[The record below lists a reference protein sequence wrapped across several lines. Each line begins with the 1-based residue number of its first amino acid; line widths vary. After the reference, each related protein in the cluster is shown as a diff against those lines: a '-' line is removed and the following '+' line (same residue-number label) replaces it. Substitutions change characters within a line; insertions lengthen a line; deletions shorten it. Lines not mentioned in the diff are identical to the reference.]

1 MTRTSRGA
9 AARRAVAASSTA
21 AAIGACALLAA
32 HAPSAANALSA
43 ANAQPAARALPVPPA
58 LAQSP
63 ELRICGDPD
72 NLPYSNERLEGFE
85 NRIAAVV
92 AAELGAAPVYAWWPH
107 QRGLVRNTIDAGTCD
122 VIFGVPEGL
131 DFVLWTKPY
140 YRSSYVMAYRND
152 RGYDFH
158 SLDAPQLRQLRIG
171 VHVNTPP
178 EESLA
183 RRGLLDNVATYSLF
197 FDPRGDRDRPRKLL
211 DDLAAGA
218 VDVAVAWGPLAG
230 YAATVLNAPLELVPL
245 ADEPGVPLS
254 FDISMGVAKGNEAL
268 KRRLEA
274 AIERRQA
281 EILAILEE
289 HGVPLVP
296 VAGAS
301 GAASRTTET
310 GTATSAAPDA
320 SSAGISPAG
329 EAAPATETSPAA
341 DASPPT
347 AAARLNPFTGDAG
360 MVAEGRALY
369 FQVGCQGCHGGGG
382 GGGMATSV
390 IDDAWTFGSDDE
402 VLFRL
407 IKGEVPEQTMPTVY
421 SVLEDDEVWK
431 ILAFI
436 RSVYAGDPGRI
447 DW

>member
-1 MTRTSRGA
+1 MTRTATSV
-9 AARRAVAASSTA
+9 VAAGSVVA
-21 AAIGACALLAA
+21 AVGACALLAA
-32 HAPSAANALSA
+32 QALSIV
-43 ANAQPAARALPVPPA
+43 PAF
-58 LAQSP
+58 AQSP
-63 ELRICGDPD
+63 SLRVCGDPD
-72 NLPYSNERLEGFE
+72 NLPFSNERLEGFE
-85 NRIAAVV
+85 NRIAEVV
-92 AAELGAAPVYAWWPH
+92 AADLGATPVYAWWPH

-140 YRSSYVMAYRND
+140 YRSSYVMAFRND
-152 RGYDFH
+152 RGYDFR
-158 SLDAPQLRQLRIG
+158 SLDAPELQQLRIG
-171 VHVNTPP
+171 VHINTPP

-183 RRGLLDNVATYSLF
+183 RRGLLDNVSTYSLF

-230 YAATVLNAPLELVPL
+230 YAATTSDAPIELVPL
-245 ADEPGVPLS
+245 EDEPGVPLS

-268 KRRLEA
+268 KDRLET
-274 AIERRQA
+274 AIDRRQS

-289 HGVPLVP
+289 YGVPLVP
-296 VAGAS
+296 PAGGS
-301 GAASRTTET
+301 GAANPNAQSEP
-310 GTATSAAPDA
+310 AAP
-320 SSAGISPAG
+320 
-329 EAAPATETSPAA
+329 
-341 DASPPT
+341 PPGPPK
-347 AAARLNPFTGDAG
+347 LNPFTGNAD

-369 FQVGCQGCHGGGG
+369 FEVGCQGCHGGGG

-407 IKGEVPEQTMPTVY
+407 VKGEIPEQTMPTVY

>member
-1 MTRTSRGA
+1 MIGTARGVA
-9 AARRAVAASSTA
+9 GGVVAAV
-21 AAIGACALLAA
+21 GACALLAA
-32 HAPSAANALSA
+32 QAPPVAPMF
-43 ANAQPAARALPVPPA
+43 AQAPA
-58 LAQSP
+58 L
-63 ELRICGDPD
+63 RVCGDPE
-72 NLPYSNERLEGFE
+72 NLPFSNERLEGFE

-92 AAELGAAPVYAWWPH
+92 AAELGATPVYAWWPH

-131 DFVLWTKPY
+131 DFVLWTEPY
-140 YRSSYVMAYRND
+140 YRSSYVMAYRAD
-152 RGYDFH
+152 RGYDFR
-158 SLDAPQLRQLRIG
+158 SLDAPELQQLRIG

-183 RRGLLDNVATYSLF
+183 RRGLLDNVSTYSLF

-211 DDLAAGA
+211 DDLVAGT

-230 YAATVLNAPLELVPL
+230 WAARTSDAPLELVPL
-245 ADEPGVPLS
+245 EDEPGVPLS
-254 FDISMGVAKGNEAL
+254 FDISMGVAKGNEEL
-268 KRRLEA
+268 KGRLEA
-274 AIERRQA
+274 AIDRRRA

-289 HGVPLVP
+289 YGVPVVP
-296 VAGAS
+296 AGAS
-301 GAASRTTET
+301 DPA
-310 GTATSAAPDA
+310 D
-320 SSAGISPAG
+320 SSAD
-329 EAAPATETSPAA
+329 AAPAVAA
-341 DASPPT
+341 PASPP
-347 AAARLNPFTGDAG
+347 AARRLNPFTGNADMA
-360 MVAEGRALY
+360 AEGRTLY

-390 IDDAWTFGSDDE
+390 IDDAWVFGSDDE

-407 IKGEVPEQTMPTVY
+407 IKGEMPEQTMPTVY
-421 SVLEDDEVWK
+421 SVLEDDEVWQ

>member
-1 MTRTSRGA
+1 MTLVSRGVVA
-9 AARRAVAASSTA
+9 AGSAVAV
-21 AAIGACALLAA
+21 GACALLAA
-32 HAPSAANALSA
+32 EAPSIA
-43 ANAQPAARALPVPPA
+43 PV

-63 ELRICGDPD
+63 ALRVCGDPD
-72 NLPYSNERLEGFE
+72 NLPFSNERLEGFE

-92 AAELGAAPVYAWWPH
+92 AAELGATPVYAWWPH

-140 YRSSYVMAYRND
+140 YRSSYVMAYRAD
-152 RGYDFH
+152 RGYDFR
-158 SLDAPQLRQLRIG
+158 SLDAPELRQLRIG

-183 RRGLLDNVATYSLF
+183 RRGLLDNVSTYSLF

-211 DDLAAGA
+211 DDLVAGTL
-218 VDVAVAWGPLAG
+218 DVAVAWGPLAG
-230 YAATVLNAPLELVPL
+230 HAATMSNAPLELVRL

-268 KRRLEA
+268 QGRLEA
-274 AIERRQA
+274 AIDRRQT
-281 EILAILEE
+281 EILAILAEY
-289 HGVPLVP
+289 GVPLVP
-296 VAGAS
+296 AGGAS
-301 GAASRTTET
+301 GAASPNADAPPAAR
-310 GTATSAAPDA
+310 AAAAP
-320 SSAGISPAG
+320 PK
-329 EAAPATETSPAA
+329 
-341 DASPPT
+341 
-347 AAARLNPFTGDAG
+347 LNPFTGNADMA
-360 MVAEGRALY
+360 AEGRTLY
-369 FQVGCQGCHGGGG
+369 FEVGCQGCHGGGG

-390 IDDAWTFGSDDE
+390 IDDIWTFGSDDE

-407 IKGEVPEQTMPTVY
+407 IKGEIPDQTMPTVY
-421 SVLEDDEVWK
+421 NVLEDDEVWK

-436 RSVYAGDPGRI
+436 RSVYAGDPDRI

>member
-1 MTRTSRGA
+1 MSRSFRSVIA
-9 AARRAVAASSTA
+9 AGRVVAAV
-21 AAIGACALLAA
+21 GV
-32 HAPSAANALSA
+32 
-43 ANAQPAARALPVPPA
+43 RALPAVLA
-58 LAQSP
+58 LSVALAPSTGAVIAQSP
-63 ELRICGDPD
+63 ELRVCGDPD

-92 AAELGAAPVYAWWPH
+92 AAELGAVPVYAWWPH

-140 YRSSYVMAYRND
+140 YRSSYVMAYRGD
-152 RGYDFH
+152 RGHDLP
-158 SLDAPQLRQLRIG
+158 SLDAPELEQLRIG

-211 DDLAAGA
+211 DDLVAGT

-230 YAATVLNAPLELVPL
+230 YAAATSSAPLEIVPL
-245 ADEPGVPLS
+245 EDEPGVPLS
-254 FDISMGVAKGNEAL
+254 FDISMGVAKGNDEL
-268 KRRLEA
+268 KDRLEA
-274 AIERRQA
+274 AIDRRQA

-289 HGVPLVP
+289 HGVPVVP
-296 VAGAS
+296 AGGVV
-301 GAASRTTET
+301 GAGPNARV
-310 GTATSAAPDA
+310 SAAADPNAEVAPQEAAQPEPA
-320 SSAGISPAG
+320 SAAAAAVPEEASPA
-329 EAAPATETSPAA
+329 
-341 DASPPT
+341 PT
-347 AAARLNPFTGDAG
+347 PGPRKLNPFTGNADMA
-360 MVAEGRALY
+360 AEGRTLY

-390 IDDAWTFGSDDE
+390 IDDAWAFGSDDD

-407 IKGEVPEQTMPTVY
+407 IKGEIPEQTMPTVY

-431 ILAFI
+431 LLAFI
-436 RSVYAGDPGRI
+436 RSVYGGDPGRI

>member
-1 MTRTSRGA
+1 MTRTSRSV
-9 AARRAVAASSTA
+9 VAAV
-21 AAIGACALLAA
+21 GACALLAA
-32 HAPSAANALSA
+32 LVLSA
-43 ANAQPAARALPVPPA
+43 APAPSMGAVF
-58 LAQSP
+58 AQSP
-63 ELRICGDPD
+63 SLRICGDPD

-92 AAELGAAPVYAWWPH
+92 AAELGATPVYAWWPH

-152 RGYDFH
+152 RGYDLR
-158 SLDAPQLRQLRIG
+158 SLDAPELQRLRIG
-171 VHVNTPP
+171 VHINTPP

-183 RRGLLDNVATYSLF
+183 RRGLLDNVSTYSLF

-211 DDLAAGA
+211 DDLVAGA

-230 YAATVLNAPLELVPL
+230 YAATTSDAPLELVPL
-245 ADEPGVPLS
+245 EDETGVPLS

-268 KRRLEA
+268 KDRLEA
-274 AIERRQA
+274 AIDRRQA

-289 HGVPLVP
+289 YGVPLVP
-296 VAGAS
+296 AAGGS
-301 GAASRTTET
+301 GAESQNAEP
-310 GTATSAAPDA
+310 AQAA
-320 SSAGISPAG
+320 
-329 EAAPATETSPAA
+329 AAPAPA
-341 DASPPT
+341 PGP
-347 AAARLNPFTGDAG
+347 RNPNPFTGNADMA
-360 MVAEGRALY
+360 AEGRTLY

-390 IDDAWTFGSDDE
+390 IDDAWTFGSDDD

-407 IKGEVPEQTMPTVY
+407 VKGEIPEQTMPTVY
-421 SVLEDDEVWK
+421 SVLEDEEVWK

>member
-1 MTRTSRGA
+1 MTRTSR
-9 AARRAVAASSTA
+9 RVVAAGGVVA
-21 AAIGACALLAA
+21 VGACALIAA
-32 HAPSAANALSA
+32 HALS
-43 ANAQPAARALPVPPA
+43 VVPA

-63 ELRICGDPD
+63 ALRVCGDPD
-72 NLPYSNERLEGFE
+72 NLPFSNERLEGFE

-92 AAELGAAPVYAWWPH
+92 AAELGATPVYAWWPH

-152 RGYDFH
+152 RGYDFR
-158 SLDAPQLRQLRIG
+158 SLDAPALHELRIG

-183 RRGLLDNVATYSLF
+183 RRGLLDNVSTYSLF

-211 DDLAAGA
+211 DDLVAGA

-230 YAATVLNAPLELVPL
+230 YAATTSDAPIELVPL
-245 ADEPGVPLS
+245 EDEPGVPLS
-254 FDISMGVAKGNEAL
+254 FAISMGVAKGNDEL
-268 KRRLEA
+268 KGRLEA
-274 AIERRQA
+274 AIDRRQA
-281 EILAILEE
+281 EILAILGEY
-289 HGVPLVP
+289 GVPLVP
-296 VAGAS
+296 AEGGSGAGSAPAAGGGAGAANPDAQP
-301 GAASRTTET
+301 GRA
-310 GTATSAAPDA
+310 AAP
-320 SSAGISPAG
+320 
-329 EAAPATETSPAA
+329 
-341 DASPPT
+341 
-347 AAARLNPFTGDAG
+347 RKLNPFTGDAD
-360 MVAEGRALY
+360 MAAEGRTLY

-390 IDDAWTFGSDDE
+390 IDEAWTFGSDDE

-421 SVLEDDEVWK
+421 SVLEDEEIWK

-436 RSVYAGDPGRI
+436 RSVYAGDPGGI

>member
-1 MTRTSRGA
+1 MTGTFRGVVV
-9 AARRAVAASSTA
+9 VAAV
-21 AAIGACALLAA
+21 GACALLAA
-32 HAPSAANALSA
+32 QPPSIT
-43 ANAQPAARALPVPPA
+43 PV

-63 ELRICGDPD
+63 PASLRVCGDPD

-92 AAELGAAPVYAWWPH
+92 AAELGATPVYAWWPH

-140 YRSSYVMAYRND
+140 YRSSYVMTWRND
-152 RGYDFH
+152 RGYDFR
-158 SLDAPQLRQLRIG
+158 SLDAPELQQLRIG

-183 RRGLLDNVATYSLF
+183 RRGLLDNVSTYSLF

-211 DDLAAGA
+211 DDLVAGT

-230 YAATVLNAPLELVPL
+230 YAARTSDAPLELVPL

-268 KRRLEA
+268 KNRLEA
-274 AIERRQA
+274 AIDRRQA

-289 HGVPLVP
+289 YGVPVVTSGGGSAAVP
-296 VAGAS
+296 TGGGSGGAPAG
-301 GAASRTTET
+301 GGTDAANPAAES
-310 GTATSAAPDA
+310 APPSAAAASAAPA
-320 SSAGISPAG
+320 K
-329 EAAPATETSPAA
+329 
-341 DASPPT
+341 
-347 AAARLNPFTGDAG
+347 LNPFTGDADG
-360 MVAEGRALY
+360 AAEGRTLY

-407 IKGEVPEQTMPTVY
+407 IKGEIPEQTMPTVY
-421 SVLEDDEVWK
+421 SVLEDEEVWK

>member
-1 MTRTSRGA
+1 MSRSFRSVVA
-9 AARRAVAASSTA
+9 AKGAVAASGLVVARGLVA
-21 AAIGACALLAA
+21 AVGAWVLLTA
-32 HAPSAANALSA
+32 HAPSIV
-43 ANAQPAARALPVPPA
+43 PVA
-58 LAQSP
+58 AQSP
-63 ELRICGDPD
+63 SLRVCGDPD

-92 AAELGAAPVYAWWPH
+92 AAELGATPVYAWWPH

-140 YRSSYVMAYRND
+140 YRSSYVMAYRSD
-152 RGYDFH
+152 RGYDLR
-158 SLDAPQLRQLRIG
+158 SLDAPELQELRIG

-183 RRGLLDNVATYSLF
+183 RRGLLDNVSTYSLF

-211 DDLAAGA
+211 DDLVTGV

-230 YAATVLNAPLELVPL
+230 YAATTADAPLELVPL
-245 ADEPGVPLS
+245 EDEPGVPLS
-254 FDISMGVAKGNEAL
+254 FDISMGVAKGNDAL
-268 KRRLEA
+268 KDRLEA
-274 AIERRQA
+274 AIDRRQS

-289 HGVPLVP
+289 YGVPLVP
-296 VAGAS
+296 TGGGAGASPPAGAS
-301 GAASRTTET
+301 GAAD
-310 GTATSAAPDA
+310 P
-320 SSAGISPAG
+320 PA
-329 EAAPATETSPAA
+329 EAAPA
-341 DASPPT
+341 DAVPGPR
-347 AAARLNPFTGDAG
+347 RLNPFTGDAD
-360 MVAEGRALY
+360 MAAEGRTLY

-407 IKGEVPEQTMPTVY
+407 IKGEIPEQTMPTVY
-421 SVLEDDEVWK
+421 SVLEDEEVWK
-431 ILAFI
+431 ILSFI
-436 RSVYAGDPGRI
+436 RSVYAGDPDRI

>member
-1 MTRTSRGA
+1 MTRTLRGVA
-9 AARRAVAASSTA
+9 AAGSVVAPVV
-21 AAIGACALLAA
+21 ACTLLAA
-32 HAPSAANALSA
+32 RPLVV
-43 ANAQPAARALPVPPA
+43 VPM

-63 ELRICGDPD
+63 SLRVCGDPD
-72 NLPYSNERLEGFE
+72 NLPFSNERLEGFE

-92 AAELGAAPVYAWWPH
+92 AAEFGATPSYTWWPH

-122 VIFGVPEGL
+122 VIFGVPAGL

-140 YRSSYVMAYRND
+140 YRSSYVMAYRAD
-152 RGYDFH
+152 RGYDFR
-158 SLDAPQLRQLRIG
+158 SLDAPELQQLRIG

-183 RRGLLDNVATYSLF
+183 RRGLLDNVSTYSLF

-211 DDLAAGA
+211 DDLAAGT
-218 VDVAVAWGPLAG
+218 VDIALAWGPLAG
-230 YAATVLNAPLELVPL
+230 YAARTSNAPLTLVAL
-245 ADEPGVPLS
+245 EDEPGVPLS
-254 FDISMGVAKGNEAL
+254 FDISMGVAKGNERL
-268 KRRLEA
+268 KGRLET
-274 AIERRQA
+274 AIDRRRT

-289 HGVPLVP
+289 YGVPL
-296 VAGAS
+296 
-301 GAASRTTET
+301 
-310 GTATSAAPDA
+310 APA
-320 SSAGISPAG
+320 AG
-329 EAAPATETSPAA
+329 EPDPTDRNTEAALPAA
-341 DASPPT
+341 ASPP
-347 AAARLNPFTGDAG
+347 APPKLNPFTGDAD
-360 MVAEGRALY
+360 MAAEGRTLY

-390 IDDAWTFGSDDE
+390 IDDAWTFGSHDE

-407 IKGEVPEQTMPTVY
+407 IKGEIPDQTMPTVY
-421 SVLEDDEVWK
+421 DVLEDDEVWK

>member
-1 MTRTSRGA
+1 MKRTSRAVGA
-9 AARRAVAASSTA
+9 VVAAY
-21 AAIGACALLAA
+21 ALLAA
-32 HAPSAANALSA
+32 HALPAGQAASTGAVL
-43 ANAQPAARALPVPPA
+43 AQPPA
-58 LAQSP
+58 L
-63 ELRICGDPD
+63 RVCGDPD

-92 AAELGAAPVYAWWPH
+92 AAELGAEPVYAWWPH
-107 QRGLVRNTIDAGTCD
+107 QRGLVRNTIDAGACD

-140 YRSSYVMAYRND
+140 YRSAYVMAYRAD
-152 RGYDFH
+152 RGYDFR
-158 SLDAPQLRQLRIG
+158 SLDAPALSRLRIG

-183 RRGLLDNVATYSLF
+183 RRGLLDNVSTYSLF

-211 DDLAAGA
+211 DDLAAGT

-230 YAATVLNAPLELVPL
+230 YAATTSNAPLQLVPL
-245 ADEPGVPLS
+245 EDEPGVPLS

-268 KRRLEA
+268 KVRLEA
-274 AIERRQA
+274 AIDRRQA

-289 HGVPLVP
+289 YGVPLVP
-296 VAGAS
+296 AGGGAGAANPDGVPMQDIES
-301 GAASRTTET
+301 EPETPAGGGPGAAN
-310 GTATSAAPDA
+310 PDA
-320 SSAGISPAG
+320 DPPPA
-329 EAAPATETSPAA
+329 AVAPAAA
-341 DASPPT
+341 LK
-347 AAARLNPFTGDAG
+347 LNPFTGNADMA
-360 MVAEGRALY
+360 AEGRTLY

>member
-1 MTRTSRGA
+1 MIRSFRGVV
-9 AARRAVAASSTA
+9 AARRVIAAGSVVVAA
-21 AAIGACALLAA
+21 GACALLAA
-32 HAPSAANALSA
+32 HAVSVI
-43 ANAQPAARALPVPPA
+43 PV

-63 ELRICGDPD
+63 SASLRVCGDPD
-72 NLPYSNERLEGFE
+72 NLPFSNEALEGFE

-92 AAELGAAPVYAWWPH
+92 AAELGATPVYAWWPH

-152 RGYDFH
+152 RGYDLR
-158 SLDAPQLRQLRIG
+158 SLDAPALRQLRIG
-171 VHVNTPP
+171 VHINTPP

-183 RRGLLDNVATYSLF
+183 RRGLLDNLSTYSLF

-211 DDLAAGA
+211 DDLLAGA

-230 YAATVLNAPLELVPL
+230 YAARTSNAPLELVPL
-245 ADEPGVPLS
+245 EDEPGVPLA
-254 FDISMGVAKGNEAL
+254 FDISMGVAKGNEEL
-268 KRRLEA
+268 KSRLET
-274 AIERRQA
+274 AIDRRQS

-289 HGVPLVP
+289 YGVPLLP
-296 VAGAS
+296 
-301 GAASRTTET
+301 AA
-310 GTATSAAPDA
+310 AAP
-320 SSAGISPAG
+320 PK
-329 EAAPATETSPAA
+329 
-341 DASPPT
+341 
-347 AAARLNPFTGDAG
+347 RNPFTGNVD
-360 MVAEGRALY
+360 MVAEGRTLY

-390 IDDAWTFGSDDE
+390 IDDAWTFGSDDD

-407 IKGEVPEQTMPTVY
+407 VKGEIPEQTMPTVY

-436 RSVYAGDPGRI
+436 RSVYIGDPGRI

>member
-1 MTRTSRGA
+1 MIRSFRSVVVAGG
-9 AARRAVAASSTA
+9 AVAAGGLFVARGLGA
-21 AAIGACALLAA
+21 AVGAWVLLAA
-32 HAPSAANALSA
+32 HAPSVV
-43 ANAQPAARALPVPPA
+43 PVA
-58 LAQSP
+58 AQSP
-63 ELRICGDPD
+63 SLRVCGDPD
-72 NLPYSNERLEGFE
+72 NLPYSNQRLEGFE

-92 AAELGAAPVYAWWPH
+92 AAELGATPVYAWWPH

-140 YRSSYVMAYRND
+140 YRSSYVLAYRSD
-152 RGYDFH
+152 RGYDLR
-158 SLDAPQLRQLRIG
+158 SLDAPELQELRIG

-183 RRGLLDNVATYSLF
+183 RRGLLDNVSTYSLF

-211 DDLAAGA
+211 DDLVAGT

-230 YAATVLNAPLELVPL
+230 YAATTSDAPLELVPL

-254 FDISMGVAKGNEAL
+254 FDISMGVAKGNDAL
-268 KRRLEA
+268 KDRLEA
-274 AIERRQA
+274 AIDRRQS

-289 HGVPLVP
+289 YGVPVVP
-296 VAGAS
+296 AGGGVGAPT
-301 GAASRTTET
+301 GGGGTDAANAAAASVPP
-310 GTATSAAPDA
+310 SAA
-320 SSAGISPAG
+320 
-329 EAAPATETSPAA
+329 AATA
-341 DASPPT
+341 PPK
-347 AAARLNPFTGDAG
+347 LNPFTGDAD
-360 MVAEGRALY
+360 MAAEGRTLY

-402 VLFRL
+402 VLYRL
-407 IKGEVPEQTMPTVY
+407 IKGEIPEQTMPTVY
-421 SVLEDDEVWK
+421 SVLEDEEVWK

-436 RSVYAGDPGRI
+436 RSVYAGDPDRI

>member
-1 MTRTSRGA
+1 MTRACRSVIAAGSVA
-9 AARRAVAASSTA
+9 AAAAALALVADLASS
-21 AAIGACALLAA
+21 ALR
-32 HAPSAANALSA
+32 APSTG
-43 ANAQPAARALPVPPA
+43 VV

-63 ELRICGDPD
+63 ALRVCGDPD
-72 NLPYSNERLEGFE
+72 NLPFSNERLEGFE
-85 NRIAAVV
+85 NRIAAAV
-92 AAELGAAPVYAWWPH
+92 AAELGATPVYAWWPH

-140 YRSSYVMAYRND
+140 YRSSYVMAYRSD
-152 RGYDFH
+152 RGHDLR
-158 SLDAPQLRQLRIG
+158 SLDAPELQRLRIG

-183 RRGLLDNVATYSLF
+183 RRGLLDNISTYSLF

-211 DDLAAGA
+211 DDLVAGA

-230 YAATVLNAPLELVPL
+230 YVAKTSSAPLVLVPL
-245 ADEPGVPLS
+245 EDEPGAPLS
-254 FDISMGVAKGNEAL
+254 FDISMGVAKGNDEL
-268 KRRLEA
+268 KDRLEA
-274 AIERRQA
+274 AIDRRQA

-289 HGVPLVP
+289 YGVPLVP
-296 VAGAS
+296 AAGAS
-301 GAASRTTET
+301 GSASR
-310 GTATSAAPDA
+310 SAAPA
-320 SSAGISPAG
+320 A
-329 EAAPATETSPAA
+329 AAPAPGK
-341 DASPPT
+341 
-347 AAARLNPFTGDAG
+347 RNPFTGNADRA
-360 MVAEGRALY
+360 AEGRTLY

-390 IDDAWTFGSDDE
+390 IDGTWTFGSDDD

-407 IKGEVPEQTMPTVY
+407 IKGEIPGQTMPTVY
-421 SVLEDDEVWK
+421 SVLEDEEVWK

>member
-1 MTRTSRGA
+1 MTRTSRGVV
-9 AARRAVAASSTA
+9 AARRVVAASTG

-32 HAPSAANALSA
+32 YALPAAHALSA
-43 ANAQPAARALPVPPA
+43 APVLAQPPT
-58 LAQSP
+58 
-63 ELRICGDPD
+63 LRVCGDPD

-92 AAELGAAPVYAWWPH
+92 AEELGASPVYAWWPH

-131 DFVLWTKPY
+131 DFVLWTRPY

-152 RGYDFH
+152 GGHDFR
-158 SLDAPQLRQLRIG
+158 SLDAPELRQLRIG

-211 DDLAAGA
+211 DDLVAGS

-245 ADEPGVPLS
+245 ADEPGVPLT

-268 KRRLEA
+268 KVRLEA
-274 AIERRQA
+274 AIDRRQA
-281 EILAILEE
+281 EILAILDEY
-289 HGVPLVP
+289 GVPL
-296 VAGAS
+296 
-301 GAASRTTET
+301 
-310 GTATSAAPDA
+310 
-320 SSAGISPAG
+320 SPAG
-329 EAAPATETSPAA
+329 SEPSPAA
-341 DASPPT
+341 DAPQPTEAASSAAT
-347 AAARLNPFTGDAG
+347 AAPPAAPKLNPFTGSVERA
-360 MVAEGRALY
+360 AEGRALY
-369 FQVGCQGCHGGGG
+369 FEVGCQGCHGGGG

-407 IKGEVPEQTMPTVY
+407 IKGEVPDQTMPTVY
-421 SVLEDDEVWK
+421 SVLTDDEVWK

-436 RSVYAGDPGRI
+436 RSVYAGDPARI

>member
-1 MTRTSRGA
+1 MIRTSR
-9 AARRAVAASSTA
+9 RVVAVGGVVAV
-21 AAIGACALLAA
+21 GACALMAA
-32 HAPSAANALSA
+32 HALS
-43 ANAQPAARALPVPPA
+43 VVPA

-63 ELRICGDPD
+63 ALRVCGDPD
-72 NLPYSNERLEGFE
+72 NLPFSNERLEGFE

-92 AAELGAAPVYAWWPH
+92 AAELGATPVYAWWPH

-152 RGYDFH
+152 RGYDFR
-158 SLDAPQLRQLRIG
+158 SLDAPALHELRIG

-183 RRGLLDNVATYSLF
+183 RRGLLDNVSTYSLF

-211 DDLAAGA
+211 DDLVAGA

-230 YAATVLNAPLELVPL
+230 YAATTSDAPIELVPL
-245 ADEPGVPLS
+245 EDEPGVPLS
-254 FDISMGVAKGNEAL
+254 FAISMGVAKGNDEL
-268 KRRLEA
+268 KGRLEA
-274 AIERRQA
+274 AIDRRQA
-281 EILAILEE
+281 EILAILGEY
-289 HGVPLVP
+289 GVPLVP
-296 VAGAS
+296 AAGRSGPASAPAAGGAGAANPDAQP
-301 GAASRTTET
+301 GRA
-310 GTATSAAPDA
+310 AAP
-320 SSAGISPAG
+320 
-329 EAAPATETSPAA
+329 
-341 DASPPT
+341 
-347 AAARLNPFTGDAG
+347 RKLNPFTGDAD
-360 MVAEGRALY
+360 MAAEGRTLY

-390 IDDAWTFGSDDE
+390 IDEAWTFGSDDE

-421 SVLEDDEVWK
+421 SVLEDEEIWK

-436 RSVYAGDPGRI
+436 RSVYAGDPGGI

>member
-1 MTRTSRGA
+1 MTWISRGIVA
-9 AARRAVAASSTA
+9 PRSGVASSVVAAVV
-21 AAIGACALLAA
+21 ACALLAA
-32 HAPSAANALSA
+32 QPPSTN
-43 ANAQPAARALPVPPA
+43 PV
-58 LAQSP
+58 LAQSQLP
-63 ELRICGDPD
+63 SLRVCGDPD

-92 AAELGAAPVYAWWPH
+92 AAELGATPVYAWWPH

-131 DFVLWTKPY
+131 DFVLWTEPY

-152 RGYDFH
+152 RGYDFR
-158 SLDAPQLRQLRIG
+158 SLDAPELGQLRIG

-183 RRGLLDNVATYSLF
+183 RRGLLDNVSTYSLF

-211 DDLAAGA
+211 DDLVAGA

-230 YAATVLNAPLELVPL
+230 YAARTSDAPLELVPL
-245 ADEPGVPLS
+245 EDEPGVPLS
-254 FDISMGVAKGNEAL
+254 FDISMGVAKGNDEL
-268 KRRLEA
+268 KDRLEA
-274 AIERRQA
+274 AIDRRRT
-281 EILAILEE
+281 EIRAILEE
-289 HGVPLVP
+289 YGVPLVP
-296 VAGAS
+296 REDGS
-301 GAASRTTET
+301 GAARPNAE
-310 GTATSAAPDA
+310 AEPAAAAPAASAPSVSA
-320 SSAGISPAG
+320 SSAS
-329 EAAPATETSPAA
+329 APS
-341 DASPPT
+341 AS
-347 AAARLNPFTGDAG
+347 AIARTLNPFTGDAD
-360 MVAEGRALY
+360 MAAEGRTLY

-407 IKGEVPEQTMPTVY
+407 IKGEIPEQTMPTVY

>member
-1 MTRTSRGA
+1 MTRTSGH
-9 AARRAVAASSTA
+9 AVAASSVVA
-21 AAIGACALLAA
+21 AVGACVLLAA
-32 HAPSAANALSA
+32 
-43 ANAQPAARALPVPPA
+43 AARPIVPV

-63 ELRICGDPD
+63 TLRVCGDPD

-92 AAELGAAPVYAWWPH
+92 AAELGATPVYAWWPH

-140 YRSSYVMAYRND
+140 YRSSYVVAYRAD
-152 RGYDFH
+152 RGYDFR
-158 SLDAPQLRQLRIG
+158 SLDAPALRELRIG

-183 RRGLLDNVATYSLF
+183 RRGLLDNVSTYSLF

-211 DDLAAGA
+211 DDLVAGT

-230 YAATVLNAPLELVPL
+230 YAARTSDAPLELVPL

-268 KRRLEA
+268 KDRLEA
-274 AIERRQA
+274 AIDRRRT
-281 EILAILEE
+281 EILAILAEY
-289 HGVPLVP
+289 GVPLVP
-296 VAGAS
+296 AGDPSGGAANRTAGAPS
-301 GAASRTTET
+301 APAGPPGAA
-310 GTATSAAPDA
+310 AP
-320 SSAGISPAG
+320 
-329 EAAPATETSPAA
+329 EAPS
-341 DASPPT
+341 
-347 AAARLNPFTGDAG
+347 RLNPFTGNADMA
-360 MVAEGRALY
+360 AEGRTLY

-390 IDDAWTFGSDDE
+390 IDDAWTFGSDDA

-407 IKGEVPEQTMPTVY
+407 IKGEIPEQTMPTVY
-421 SVLEDDEVWK
+421 NVLEDDEVWK

-436 RSVYAGDPGRI
+436 RSVYAGDPDGI

>member
-1 MTRTSRGA
+1 VTRTLRGV
-9 AARRAVAASSTA
+9 VAAGSVVA
-21 AAIGACALLAA
+21 AVVACALLAA
-32 HAPSAANALSA
+32 RPLVVVPMLAQAPS
-43 ANAQPAARALPVPPA
+43 
-58 LAQSP
+58 
-63 ELRICGDPD
+63 LRVCGDPD

-92 AAELGAAPVYAWWPH
+92 AAELGATPVYAWWPH

-152 RGYDFH
+152 RGYDLR
-158 SLDAPQLRQLRIG
+158 SLDAPELQRLRIG
-171 VHVNTPP
+171 VHINTPP

-183 RRGLLDNVATYSLF
+183 RRGLLDNVSTYSLF

-211 DDLAAGA
+211 DDLVAGA

-230 YAATVLNAPLELVPL
+230 YAATTSDAPLELVPL
-245 ADEPGVPLS
+245 EDETGVPLS

-268 KRRLEA
+268 KDRLEA
-274 AIERRQA
+274 AIDRRQA

-289 HGVPLVP
+289 YGVPLVP
-296 VAGAS
+296 AAGGS
-301 GAASRTTET
+301 V
-310 GTATSAAPDA
+310 
-320 SSAGISPAG
+320 SAGQSAEPEPAA
-329 EAAPATETSPAA
+329 AAPAPA
-341 DASPPT
+341 PGP
-347 AAARLNPFTGDAG
+347 RNPNPFTGNADMA
-360 MVAEGRALY
+360 AEGRTLY

-390 IDDAWTFGSDDE
+390 IDDAWTFGSDDD

-407 IKGEVPEQTMPTVY
+407 VKGEIPEQTMPTVY
-421 SVLEDDEVWK
+421 SVLEDEEVWK

>member
-1 MTRTSRGA
+1 MSRSFRSVIA
-9 AARRAVAASSTA
+9 AGRVVAAV
-21 AAIGACALLAA
+21 GV
-32 HAPSAANALSA
+32 
-43 ANAQPAARALPVPPA
+43 RALPAA
-58 LAQSP
+58 LALSVALAPSTGAVIAQSP
-63 ELRICGDPD
+63 ELRVCGDPD

-92 AAELGAAPVYAWWPH
+92 AAELGAVPVYAWWPH
-107 QRGLVRNTIDAGTCD
+107 QRGLVRNTIDAGSCD

-140 YRSSYVMAYRND
+140 YRSSYVMAYRGD
-152 RGYDFH
+152 RGHDLP
-158 SLDAPQLRQLRIG
+158 SLDAPELEQLRIG

-183 RRGLLDNVATYSLF
+183 RRGLLDNVSTYSLF

-211 DDLAAGA
+211 DDLVAGT

-230 YAATVLNAPLELVPL
+230 YAAATSSAPLEIVPL
-245 ADEPGVPLS
+245 EDEPGVPLS
-254 FDISMGVAKGNEAL
+254 FDISMGVAKGNDEL
-268 KRRLEA
+268 KDRLEA
-274 AIERRQA
+274 AIDRRQA
-281 EILAILEE
+281 EILAILQEY
-289 HGVPLVP
+289 GVPLVGTGGGAGASP
-296 VAGAS
+296 AAGAS
-301 GAASRTTET
+301 GAASRNAE
-310 GTATSAAPDA
+310 AVPEEAAQPEPSSAAAAAAPEEA
-320 SSAGISPAG
+320 SPA
-329 EAAPATETSPAA
+329 
-341 DASPPT
+341 PT
-347 AAARLNPFTGDAG
+347 PGPRKLNPFTGNADMA
-360 MVAEGRALY
+360 AEGRTLY

-390 IDDAWTFGSDDE
+390 IDDAWAFGSDDD

-407 IKGEVPEQTMPTVY
+407 IKGEIPEQTMPTVY
-421 SVLEDDEVWK
+421 SVLEDEEVWK

>member
-1 MTRTSRGA
+1 MTRSFRSVVVAGG
-9 AARRAVAASSTA
+9 AVAAGGLFVARGLVA
-21 AAIGACALLAA
+21 AVGAWVLLTA
-32 HAPSAANALSA
+32 HAPSVV
-43 ANAQPAARALPVPPA
+43 PVA
-58 LAQSP
+58 AQSP
-63 ELRICGDPD
+63 PLRVCGDPE

-92 AAELGAAPVYAWWPH
+92 AAELGATPVYAWWPH

-140 YRSSYVMAYRND
+140 YRSSYVLAYRSG
-152 RGYDFH
+152 RGYDLR
-158 SLDAPQLRQLRIG
+158 SLDAPELQALRIG

-183 RRGLLDNVATYSLF
+183 RRGLLDNVSTYSLF

-211 DDLAAGA
+211 DDLVAGT

-230 YAATVLNAPLELVPL
+230 YAATTSDAPLELVPL

-254 FDISMGVAKGNEAL
+254 FDISMGVAKGNDAL
-268 KRRLEA
+268 KDRLEA
-274 AIERRQA
+274 AIDRRQS

-289 HGVPLVP
+289 YGVPVVP
-296 VAGAS
+296 AGGGAGATPAR
-301 GAASRTTET
+301 GGTDAANAAAAS
-310 GTATSAAPDA
+310 APPSAA
-320 SSAGISPAG
+320 
-329 EAAPATETSPAA
+329 AATA
-341 DASPPT
+341 PPK
-347 AAARLNPFTGDAG
+347 LNPFTGDAD
-360 MVAEGRALY
+360 MAAEGRTLY

-390 IDDAWTFGSDDE
+390 IDDAWTFGSADE
-402 VLFRL
+402 VLYRL
-407 IKGEVPEQTMPTVY
+407 IKGEIPEQTMPTVY
-421 SVLEDDEVWK
+421 SVLEDEEVWK

-436 RSVYAGDPGRI
+436 RSVYAGDPDRI

>member
-1 MTRTSRGA
+1 MTWTSRGVV
-9 AARRAVAASSTA
+9 AARSVVGVKGVVAARAIVA
-21 AAIGACALLAA
+21 ALGAWALLAA
-32 HAPSAANALSA
+32 HAPSIV
-43 ANAQPAARALPVPPA
+43 PVA
-58 LAQSP
+58 AQSP
-63 ELRICGDPD
+63 SASLRVCGDPD

-131 DFVLWTKPY
+131 DFVLWTEPY
-140 YRSSYVMAYRND
+140 YRSSYVMAYRSD
-152 RGYDFH
+152 RGYDFQ
-158 SLDAPQLRQLRIG
+158 SLDAPELQQLRIG

-183 RRGLLDNVATYSLF
+183 RRGLLDNVSTYSLF

-211 DDLAAGA
+211 DDLVAGT

-230 YAATVLNAPLELVPL
+230 YAARTSDAPLELVPL
-245 ADEPGVPLS
+245 EDEPGVPLS
-254 FDISMGVAKGNEAL
+254 FDISMGVAKGNEEL
-268 KRRLEA
+268 KSRLEA
-274 AIERRQA
+274 AIDRRQA
-281 EILAILEE
+281 EIRAILEE
-289 HGVPLVP
+289 YGVPLVP
-296 VAGAS
+296 AAGES
-301 GAASRTTET
+301 GARE
-310 GTATSAAPDA
+310 
-320 SSAGISPAG
+320 
-329 EAAPATETSPAA
+329 
-341 DASPPT
+341 
-347 AAARLNPFTGDAG
+347 LNPFTGDAD
-360 MVAEGRALY
+360 MAAEGRTLY

-407 IKGEVPEQTMPTVY
+407 IKGEIPEQTMPTVY

>member
-1 MTRTSRGA
+1 V
-9 AARRAVAASSTA
+9 AVAVAVT
-21 AAIGACALLAA
+21 CALAAA
-32 HAPSAANALSA
+32 HALSVVV
-43 ANAQPAARALPVPPA
+43 PVS
-58 LAQSP
+58 AQSP
-63 ELRICGDPD
+63 SLRVCGDPD

-92 AAELGAAPVYAWWPH
+92 AAELGATPVYAWWPH

-152 RGYDFH
+152 RGYDLR
-158 SLDAPQLRQLRIG
+158 SLDAPELQQLRIG
-171 VHVNTPP
+171 VHINTPP

-183 RRGLLDNVATYSLF
+183 RRGLLDNVSTYSLF

-211 DDLAAGA
+211 DDLVAGA

-230 YAATVLNAPLELVPL
+230 YAATTSDAPLELVPL
-245 ADEPGVPLS
+245 EDETGVPLS

-268 KRRLEA
+268 KDRLEA
-274 AIERRQA
+274 AIDRRQA

-289 HGVPLVP
+289 YGVPLVP
-296 VAGAS
+296 AAGGS
-301 GAASRTTET
+301 V
-310 GTATSAAPDA
+310 
-320 SSAGISPAG
+320 SAGQSAEPEPAA
-329 EAAPATETSPAA
+329 AAPAPA
-341 DASPPT
+341 PGP
-347 AAARLNPFTGDAG
+347 RNPNPFTGNADMA
-360 MVAEGRALY
+360 AEGRTLY

-390 IDDAWTFGSDDE
+390 IDDAWTFGSDDD

-407 IKGEVPEQTMPTVY
+407 VKGEIPEQTMPTVY
-421 SVLEDDEVWK
+421 SVLEDEEVWK

>member
-1 MTRTSRGA
+1 MIGTARGVVAGGVA
-9 AARRAVAASSTA
+9 AAV
-21 AAIGACALLAA
+21 GVCALLAA
-32 HAPSAANALSA
+32 
-43 ANAQPAARALPVPPA
+43 RVPPVA
-58 LAQSP
+58 PVLAQAP
-63 ELRICGDPD
+63 ALRVCGDPE
-72 NLPYSNERLEGFE
+72 NLPFSNERLEGFE

-92 AAELGAAPVYAWWPH
+92 AAELGATPVYAWWPH

-140 YRSSYVMAYRND
+140 YRSSYVMAYRGD
-152 RGYDFH
+152 RGYDFR
-158 SLDAPQLRQLRIG
+158 SLDAPELQQLRIG

-183 RRGLLDNVATYSLF
+183 RRGLLDNISTYSLF

-211 DDLAAGA
+211 DDLVAGT

-230 YAATVLNAPLELVPL
+230 WAARTSDAPLELVPL
-245 ADEPGVPLS
+245 EDEPGVPLS
-254 FDISMGVAKGNEAL
+254 FDISMGVAKGNEEL
-268 KRRLEA
+268 KGRLEA
-274 AIERRQA
+274 AIDRRRA
-281 EILAILEE
+281 EIVAILEE
-289 HGVPLVP
+289 YGVPVVP
-296 VAGAS
+296 IGAS
-301 GAASRTTET
+301 GAADPN
-310 GTATSAAPDA
+310 ADAAPPA
-320 SSAGISPAG
+320 SAPVDP
-329 EAAPATETSPAA
+329 APAPR
-341 DASPPT
+341 
-347 AAARLNPFTGDAG
+347 RLNPFTGNADMA
-360 MVAEGRALY
+360 AEGRTLY

-390 IDDAWTFGSDDE
+390 IDDAWVFGSDDE

-407 IKGEVPEQTMPTVY
+407 IKGEMPEQTMPTVY
-421 SVLEDDEVWK
+421 SVLEDDEVWQ